1 MKHKGIDYKTS
12 AVQYYLNNN
21 ESMDKVCKI
30 FNCKKTTQERMV
42 EFLETQIFPKYKD
55 HLIILDNAKS
65 HNNQMV
71 KDAIIKSGNKYL
83 FSIPYT
89 PMTNSPIE
97 NYFNQIK
104 TYIKKKRDVY
114 SFEELAK
121 NVDTSIEK
129 VKPENYKNYFEYAY
143 GTNNKTEYTRK
154 PSTRKHKLKTYK
166 ID

>member
-1 MKHKGIDYKTS
+1 MLGKYFMKKEE
-12 AVQYYLNNN
+12 LP
-21 ESMDKVCKI
+21 
-30 FNCKKTTQERMV
+30 QERMV
-42 EFLETQIFPKYKD
+42 KFLETQIFPKYKD

-83 FSIPYT
+83 FYIPYT
-89 PMTNSPIE
+89 PRTNSPIE

-104 TYIKKKRDVY
+104 TYIKKKRNVN

-143 GTNNKTEYTRK
+143 GTNNKTEYARK
-154 PSTRKHKLKTYK
+154 PSTRKHKLNPYK
-166 ID
+166 IE